1 MNWPGAGTSAS
12 QLLDVLREGLLHVLV
27 LALPVRKDV
36 QLNPPRAGILL
47 MVNICPRAVHTQSHS
62 LVSPRVVS
70 VCSFF
75 NVSLRQTDVDAVSQL
90 RDYC

>member
-1 MNWPGAGTSAS
+1 MNWPGAGTTAS
-12 QLLDVLREGLLHVLV
+12 QLLDVLREGLLHLLI

-36 QLNPPRAGILL
+36 KLNPPRAGILL
-47 MVNICPRAVHTQSHS
+47 MVNIFPRAVHTRSHS

-70 VCSFF
+70 VRSFF
-75 NVSLRQTDVDAVSQL
+75 NMSLRQTDVGAVSQT